1 MQISVF
7 QLLET
12 GNKYLLEKIIDLFLV
27 FREEVADCIY
37 RLEKNPYK
45 FKKPA
50 RTPYYKKLFKFPRK

>member
-1 MQISVF
+1 MMQISVF

-37 RLEKNPYK
+37 SLAVLLDHFSKST
-45 FKKPA
+45 FSIVHQSF
-50 RTPYYKKLFKFPRK
+50 LF

>member
-27 FREEVADCIY
+27 FREEVAD
-37 RLEKNPYK
+37 
-45 FKKPA
+45 
-50 RTPYYKKLFKFPRK
+50 